1 MNILINFQTKCTYY
15 LQGNDGGDKI
25 ESAQCVL
32 SQNIINQKIYLVL
45 WYWLVFLM
53 IAGVLQIIF
62 EVVIFAVPSFRT
74 SLLTWNIGDYD
85 TTDVR
90 NFLHSKGVADWFVF
104 YQISKNTDKQFF
116 CLLLENMSAPA
127 NKKSTEHN
135 DLKGNGYDMFEMQA
149 KNNINEPS
157 LPYPPLPQY

>member
-53 IAGVLQIIF
+53 IAGVLQILF

-74 SLLTWNIGDYD
+74 SLLTWNIGDYA

-116 CLLLENMSAPA
+116 CLLLENMSAQA

-135 DLKGNGYDMFEMQA
+135 DLKGNGYDQYRGDGNGGP
-149 KNNINEPS
+149 KNWGKYSIKE
-157 LPYPPLPQY
+157 